1 MSALCAAILLAAAEL
16 SAAAILLATFCGC
29 DTAGD
34 FLLCGTAGTGGCD
47 TADGCDTVGAAT
59 ILLALAAAILLAQ
72 QTSEKLR
79 VLTDGGPSPPIGDSG
94 PPCVSRVPK
103 K

>member
-34 FLLCGTAGTGGCD
+34 FLLCGNAGTG
-47 TADGCDTVGAAT
+47 GCDTVGAAT

-72 QTSEKLR
+72 RTPEKLR
-79 VLTDGGPSPPIGDSG
+79 VLTEGGPHPPIGDLG
-94 PPCVSRVPK
+94 PPCLSRMPK

>member
-47 TADGCDTVGAAT
+47 TVDAAT

-72 QTSEKLR
+72 RTPEKLR

-94 PPCVSRVPK
+94 PPCVSRVPEK
-103 K
+103 